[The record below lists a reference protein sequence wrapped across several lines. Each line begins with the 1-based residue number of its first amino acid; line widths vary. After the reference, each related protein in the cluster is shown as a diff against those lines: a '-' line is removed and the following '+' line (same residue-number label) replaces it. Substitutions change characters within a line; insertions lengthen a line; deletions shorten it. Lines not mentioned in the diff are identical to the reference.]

1 MILMQDTTVN
11 INPQQSFHHPVK
23 KLGTAEEVGALCVY
37 LASPIAC
44 FISGTTVL
52 MDGGRSALMQDF

>member
-1 MILMQDTTVN
+1 PDANAERQRTVD
-11 INPQQSFHHPVK
+11 HHPVK